1 MSDDPEVVVF
11 LRPGCHLCTD
21 ALSDLEALQE
31 QERFGV
37 RTVDIERHD
46 RLHARYLE
54 RIPVIAVAG
63 EELCDFVVDEERVL
77 EAVRELRRRRQHRPT
92 PARAAAAV
100 TTTQGSA
107 TRTAPAASREVAP
120 RTIRAESM
128 PTLQRQP
135 SPSATPTAATDDR
148 DAEHRAGPADDLAI
162 APVDQDGDPSG
173 DPVVPEV
180 RLGVG
185 QAERLSR
192 YLQVLTQARKMGRA
206 TMSSQELSAHT
217 HVNSTQIRRDLSG
230 FGRFGKRGVGYE
242 VEGLVTR
249 IRAILHTSQH
259 VGIVLLGAG
268 HLGRAI
274 AGSDVFGD
282 HGFEIVAVLD
292 NDPAKIGTAL
302 GDLAIGDVRHLV
314 DVVRDHDV
322 VVGVIASPAKAAQGL
337 ADELVEAGVQ
347 IIFNYSGSLLR
358 TPQGVTV
365 HTSNPAVDLLHALYY
380 YLA

>member
-1 MSDDPEVVVF
+1 VSDDPEVVVF

-21 ALSDLEALQE
+21 ALSDLEALQA

-77 EAVRELRRRRQHRPT
+77 DAVRELRRRREHRPA
-92 PARAAAAV
+92 PPRI
-100 TTTQGSA
+100 
-107 TRTAPAASREVAP
+107 APAARDAARSTGGPQDVAP
-120 RTIRAESM
+120 RTIRRESM

-135 SPSATPTAATDDR
+135 PQTVTVADDVDDVDHAHRRVADDPTGPDRPDRALDHGDATPD
-148 DAEHRAGPADDLAI
+148 DAE
-162 APVDQDGDPSG
+162 
-173 DPVVPEV
+173 PEV

-230 FGRFGKRGVGYE
+230 FGRFGKRGVGYD
-242 VEGLVTR
+242 VDALVTR
-249 IRAILHTSQH
+249 IQGILHTSQH

-302 GDLAIGDVRHLV
+302 GDLTIGDVRHLA
-314 DVVRDHDV
+314 DVVRDDDV

-337 ADELVEAGVQ
+337 ADELVDAGVQ
-347 IIFNYSGSLLR
+347 IIFNYSGALLR

>member
-1 MSDDPEVVVF
+1 MSAPEVVVF
-11 LRPGCHLCTD
+11 LRPGCHLCAD
-21 ALSDLEALQE
+21 ALEDLDALRAQE
-31 QERFGV
+31 PFTV
-37 RTVDIERHD
+37 RTVDIERDD

-63 EELCDFVVDEERVL
+63 EELCDFAVDAERVL
-77 EAVRELRRRRQHRPT
+77 GAVRDLRQRLAGAAGARSGGGATAATAAARPAARAPERRLEAVPSEPVPT
-92 PARAAAAV
+92 
-100 TTTQGSA
+100 
-107 TRTAPAASREVAP
+107 VAP
-120 RTIRAESM
+120 RRIVAQPM
-128 PTLQRQP
+128 NTLD
-135 SPSATPTAATDDR
+135 ATPAAALDPD
-148 DAEHRAGPADDLAI
+148 EPRADPA
-162 APVDQDGDPSG
+162 
-173 DPVVPEV
+173 PEV

-230 FGRFGKRGVGYE
+230 FGRFGKRGVGYD
-242 VEGLVTR
+242 VEELVTQ
-249 IRAILHTSQH
+249 IRGILHTSQH

-274 AGSDVFGD
+274 AGSDVFAD

-292 NDPAKIGTAL
+292 NDPAKIGTPIGEL
-302 GDLAIGDVRHLV
+302 EIGDVRHLA
-314 DVVRDHDV
+314 DVVREHEV
-322 VVGVIASPAKAAQGL
+322 VVGVIASPAKAAQSL

-358 TPQGVTV
+358 TPAGVTV
-365 HTSNPAVDLLHALYY
+365 HTSSPAVDLLHALYY

>member
-1 MSDDPEVVVF
+1 MSAPEVVVF
-11 LRPGCHLCTD
+11 LRPGCHLCAD
-21 ALSDLEALQE
+21 ALDDLDALRAQE
-31 QERFGV
+31 PFTV
-37 RTVDIERHD
+37 RTVDIERDD

-63 EELCDFVVDEERVL
+63 EELCDFAVDSERVL
-77 EAVRELRRRRQHRPT
+77 TAVRDLRERLAT
-92 PARAAAAV
+92 ASGGARAAAA
-100 TTTQGSA
+100 S
-107 TRTAPAASREVAP
+107 RPAATPAPTAAVTARPPERRLEAVPPEPAVPAVAP
-120 RTIRAESM
+120 RRIVAQPMS
-128 PTLQRQP
+128 TLD
-135 SPSATPTAATDDR
+135 ATPAAALDPD
-148 DAEHRAGPADDLAI
+148 EPAA
-162 APVDQDGDPSG
+162 DP
-173 DPVVPEV
+173 VPEV

-230 FGRFGKRGVGYE
+230 FGRFGKRGVGYD
-242 VEGLVTR
+242 VEELVTK
-249 IRAILHTSQH
+249 IRGILHTSQH

-292 NDPAKIGTAL
+292 NDPAKIGTPI
-302 GDLAIGDVRHLV
+302 GDLPIGDVRHLGE
-314 DVVRDHDV
+314 VVREHEV

-358 TPQGVTV
+358 TPAEVTV
-365 HTSNPAVDLLHALYY
+365 HTSSPAVDLLHALYY

>member
-1 MSDDPEVVVF
+1 MSSAPEVVVF
-11 LRPGCHLCTD
+11 LRAGCHLCAD
-21 ALSDLEALQE
+21 ALADLEALQA
-31 QERFGV
+31 QEPFAV
-37 RTVDIERHD
+37 RTVDIERDD

-63 EELCDFVVDEERVL
+63 EELCDFAVDAERVL
-77 EAVRELRRRRQHRPT
+77 RAVREVRQVRERPT
-92 PARAAAAV
+92 AAV
-100 TTTQGSA
+100 AARVPAGAA
-107 TRTAPAASREVAP
+107 TGTLPSVPRHLKPAPLPEDAGEPRERDDDAPAA
-120 RTIRAESM
+120 
-128 PTLQRQP
+128 
-135 SPSATPTAATDDR
+135 
-148 DAEHRAGPADDLAI
+148 PADLDP
-162 APVDQDGDPSG
+162 APAE
-173 DPVVPEV
+173 PVVPEV

-230 FGRFGKRGVGYE
+230 FGRFGKRGVGYD
-242 VEGLVTR
+242 VEELVVR
-249 IRAILHTSQH
+249 IRGILHTNQH

-274 AGSDVFGD
+274 AGSDAFAD
-282 HGFEIVAVLD
+282 HGFDIVAVLD
-292 NDPAKIGTAL
+292 NDPAKIGTPIGEL
-302 GDLAIGDVRHLV
+302 TIGDVRHLGE
-314 DVVRDHDV
+314 VVRENDV

-347 IIFNYSGSLLR
+347 IIFNYSGTLLR
-358 TPQGVTV
+358 TPPEVTV
-365 HTSNPAVDLLHALYY
+365 HTSSPAVDLLHALYY